1 MIGQA
6 RRFFRQATI
15 APVADGAFAIML
27 DERELKSPAGARVL
41 VPTRALAEAVA
52 EEWESQAEQIEPR
65 TMQITQMVF
74 AALDGG
80 SGARDE
86 RVDFVAAFAE
96 TDLCC
101 YRAGAP
107 TELALIQEAVWGPLL
122 RWFEADLRVSM
133 PVTTGV
139 MAAPA
144 RAAVAAVVAFARQL
158 DEFSLAGFAQAI
170 GLSGSA
176 VIGLALLRGH
186 IGVDEAFEAA
196 TVDEAWN
203 MRHWGRDDEAVARLD
218 QVRAELAAVARYFQ
232 VLRHD

>member
-6 RRFFRQATI
+6 RRFFEQAT
-15 APVADGAFAIML
+15 VAAVAEGAFAIML

-52 EEWESQAEQIEPR
+52 EEWDTQVERIEPR

-80 SGARDE
+80 AVAREE

-101 YRAGAP
+101 HRAGAP
-107 TELALIQEAVWGPLL
+107 RELTAIQEAVWGPLL
-122 RWFEADLRVSM
+122 RCFEEDLGVNM

-139 MAAPA
+139 IAAPA
-144 RAAVAAVVAFARQL
+144 RGAVEAIVAFARQL
-158 DEFSLAGFAQAI
+158 DEFSLVGFAQAA
-170 GLSGSA
+170 GLSGSV
-176 VIGLALLRGH
+176 VIGLGLLRGR
-186 IGVDEAFEAA
+186 IAADDAFEAA

-203 MRHWGRDDEAVARLD
+203 MKHWGRDDEAVARLD
-218 QVRAELAAVARYFQ
+218 RLRVDLAAAARYLQ
-232 VLRHD
+232 LLRHD

>member
-6 RRFFRQATI
+6 RRFFKQATI

-27 DERELKSPAGARVL
+27 DKRELKSPAGARVV

-52 EEWESQAEQIEPR
+52 EEWESQAERIEPR

-80 SGARDE
+80 PGARQE

-101 YRAGAP
+101 HRAGAP
-107 TELALIQEAVWGPLL
+107 SELTAIQEAVWGPLL
-122 RWFEADLRVSM
+122 RCFEEDLGVNV

-139 MAAPA
+139 IAAPA
-144 RAAVAAVVAFARQL
+144 PRAVEAVIAFARQL
-158 DEFSLAGFAQAI
+158 DEFSLVGFAQAV
-170 GLSGSA
+170 GLSGSV
-176 VIGLALLRGH
+176 VIGFALLRGR
-186 IGVDEAFEAA
+186 IAADGAFEAA

-203 MRHWGRDDEAVARLD
+203 MKHWGRDDEAVARLD
-218 QVRAELAAVARYFQ
+218 RLRVDLAAAARYLR